1 MRKPVLALLSVLALA
16 APLPAAFA
24 ADDAAAQAFAT
35 RLGQLNPP
43 LPAESTLEGVAPEYR
58 DVYKRLRM
66 LRRTIDQ
73 ERGRIA
79 TMLSSGR
86 PWLKDLA
93 VMQKNRDGL
102 QQAMQSI
109 VQAREAVLKA
119 QKEAEALKPE
129 SGTPQLDQ
137 AWQAAVSRWVVAPA
151 ESLQLAAGVGA
162 SVFGQAVQ
170 LADVMGTDSGA
181 ADAGGEAERE
191 SHEAI
196 DREVTALVQRL
207 QTVCAQVMDM
217 IKLMEKS

>member
-1 MRKPVLALLSVLALA
+1 MRKPVLALLSVLALS
-16 APLPAAFA
+16 APLSCAFA
-24 ADDAAAQAFAT
+24 ADEAAAQAFAT
-35 RLGQLNPP
+35 RLNQLSLP
-43 LPAESTLEGVAPEYR
+43 LPAESALADVAPEYQAL
-58 DVYKRLRM
+58 YKRLRM
-66 LRRTIDQ
+66 LRRSIDQ
-73 ERGRIA
+73 ERGRVT

-93 VMQKNRDGL
+93 VMQKNHDGL
-102 QQAMQSI
+102 QQAMQGI
-109 VQAREAVLKA
+109 VTARDAVMKT
-119 QKEAEALKPE
+119 QKEAEALKTDAAAA
-129 SGTPQLDQ
+129 SLGQ
-137 AWQAAVSRWVVAPA
+137 AWQDAVSRLLISPA

-162 SVFGQAVQ
+162 SVFGQAAQ

-191 SHEAI
+191 SYEAI